1 MFNLSTI
8 YFLYSSYSAQPKFM
22 DRARPNVSIQSKD
35 LMCLWLNF
43 VLLLTLNNDSIPKG
57 AKKSEF
63 MEYDAGVDNFL
74 FELEKEHLSCKEGRS
89 GEGSTQ
95 MENQK

>member
-8 YFLYSSYSAQPKFM
+8 YFLYSSYSVQPKFM
-22 DRARPNVSIQSKD
+22 DRARSNVSIQSID

-43 VLLLTLNNDSIPKG
+43 VLLLTLNNDNIPKG

-63 MEYDAGVDNFL
+63 MEYGAGLTIF
-74 FELEKEHLSCKEGRS
+74 FSS
-89 GEGSTQ
+89 
-95 MENQK
+95 